1 MMFAQLILP
10 LNIKGTYTYKVPVF
24 LYGKLAIGMRVV
36 VPFGGKKLYT
46 GIVVEIHD
54 REPEAFLPKEI
65 ISALDNEAILPEEQL
80 KFWQWVSD
88 YYLCNVG
95 EVYRFAFPSSLK
107 LESETYVKR
116 NPDVEVDYEVLDVH
130 EIHLMQALEVKSV
143 INLQELEAFIPRKE
157 IMKTLNSLIDE
168 RLIVIDEKISEKYKA
183 KEVSYIRLK
192 EGLLE
197 SVALHEILSILNK
210 APKQKDLFLA
220 ILDKAT
226 SEDPFVKKSE
236 LFEDKFFS
244 TQQLKALVDKGY
256 VEEFYLQKDRI
267 DSYDGD
273 LEQIEQLTD
282 LQQKALWEIV
292 KQYEEKDVVLL
303 HGVTGSGKTHLY
315 ISKIEETVA
324 SGKNVLML
332 FPEVALTKQIT
343 QRLEKKYGQLLGFY
357 HSKLTDFEKV
367 EIWRKVKNNQL
378 KIVLGTRN
386 ALFLPFQNL
395 GMVIVDE
402 EHDSQYKTT
411 TVQPFFNAKDAA
423 IVLGK
428 FYKAKVLLGS
438 ATPSVESYYSAL
450 TNKIGLV
457 KLDERFGESK
467 VPKINLIDF
476 KEAQSLKTTNGSF
489 TMQMIMEIREQLEQ
503 KKQVIIL
510 HNRRGYANVI
520 ECESCGYTQYCS
532 NCDVVMTYHKV
543 SNEMKCHYCGQ
554 RSAVPKQCPSCRSEN
569 LTTKGLGIQQL
580 EEEVQR
586 LFPESEVGRMDL
598 DAMRTKFAYEKF
610 FERVEN
616 QELDII
622 IGTQMISK
630 GLDFDYV
637 DLVVVPKSDAML
649 HIQDFRAEERA
660 YQLFTQMAGR
670 AGRTS
675 QHGRM
680 LLQTYNPYQTIF
692 EKLSKDPDHIYEYFI
707 QERNRFLYPPF
718 VKLIFI
724 ELKHRREDK
733 VERASQ
739 FLGSVLRKYLPEEC
753 ILGPEKSQIFR
764 INNLYQY
771 QILLKLPKGKKY
783 NLFKQFVSTSID
795 EFNEISGYKSVKLN
809 LYVDF

>member
-1 MMFAQLILP
+1 MMFAQIILP

-24 LYGKLAIGMRVV
+24 LYGKLSEGMRVV
-36 VPFGGKKLYT
+36 IPFGGKKLYT
-46 GIVVEIHD
+46 GIITELHD

-65 ISALDNEAILPEEQL
+65 ISALDNEAILPAEQL
-80 KFWQWVSD
+80 KFWQWISD

-107 LESETYVKR
+107 LESETYVRR

-130 EIHLMQALEVKSV
+130 ELHLMQALEVKSV

-157 IMKTLNSLIDE
+157 VIKTLNSLIDE
-168 RLIVIDEKISEKYKA
+168 RLIIIDEKISEKYKA
-183 KEVSYIRLK
+183 KEVSYLK
-192 EGLLE
+192 LKDGLLG
-197 SVALHEILSILNK
+197 SANISEILSGLNK

-220 ILDKAT
+220 ILDKST
-226 SEDPFVKKSE
+226 SDNQFIKKSE
-236 LFEDKFFS
+236 LFEDKFFTS
-244 TQQLKALVDKGY
+244 QQLRALIDKGY

-267 DSYDGD
+267 DAYDGD
-273 LEQIEQLTD
+273 LESIEQLAD
-282 LQQKALWEIV
+282 FQQKALWEMG
-292 KQYEEKDVVLL
+292 KHFETKDVVLL

-315 ISKIEETVA
+315 ISKIEETVNQ
-324 SGKNVLML
+324 GKNVLML
-332 FPEVALTKQIT
+332 FPEVGLTKQIT
-343 QRLEKKYGQLLGFY
+343 QRLEKKYGQSLGFY

-367 EIWRKVKNNQL
+367 EVWKKVRNNQL
-378 KIVLGTRN
+378 KIILGTRN

-395 GMVIVDE
+395 GLIVVDE

-428 FYKAKVLLGS
+428 FYESKVLLGS
-438 ATPSVESYYSAL
+438 ATPSVESYHAAL
-450 TNKIGLV
+450 TGKTGLV
-457 KLDERFGESK
+457 KLEERFGGSK

-476 KEAQSLKTTNGSF
+476 KEAQNLKTTKGSF
-489 TMQMIMEIREQLEQ
+489 TVQMILEIREQLEK
-503 KKQVIIL
+503 KKQVIVL

-520 ECESCGYTQYCS
+520 ECESCGYAQYCS
-532 NCDVVMTYHKV
+532 NCDVVMTYHKA
-543 SNEMKCHYCGQ
+543 SNELKCHYCGQ
-554 RSAVPKQCPSCRSEN
+554 RAGVPKECPSCHSEN
-569 LTTKGLGIQQL
+569 LTAKGLGIQQL
-580 EEEVQR
+580 EEEVQA
-586 LFPESEVGRMDL
+586 LFPEAAVGRMDL

-610 FERVEN
+610 FESVEN
-616 QELDII
+616 RELDII

-630 GLDFDYV
+630 GLDFDHV

-670 AGRTS
+670 AGRTT
-675 QHGRM
+675 QEGRM

-692 EKLSKDPDHIYEYFI
+692 EKLSKDPNHIYEYFI

-718 VKLIFI
+718 VKLIHI
-724 ELKHRREDK
+724 ELKHRKEDK
-733 VERASQ
+733 IERAAK

-783 NLFKQFVSTSID
+783 NLFKQFVLKSID
-795 EFNEISGYKSVKLN
+795 EFDEISGYKSVKLN
-809 LYVDF
+809 IYVDF